1 MNDVRI
7 ELADLGDQHQAAA
20 FLEVLDAYARDPM
33 GGGAPLTDDV
43 RERLVPSLLA
53 HPTSRIWLAWEAE
66 RAIGVLV
73 GFLGF
78 STFRARPLLNVHD
91 LAVVPERR
99 GQRLGEQ
106 LLTAAETHARS
117 LGCCKLTLEV
127 QEHNKRAR
135 ALYKRVGFGHF
146 SPGVE
151 QNPTTFLEKPL
162 A

>member
-1 MNDVRI
+1 MNGTRI
-7 ELADLGDQHQAAA
+7 ELADLEVPQQADA

-33 GGGAPLTDDV
+33 GSSAPLPDEV
-43 RERLVPSLLA
+43 RQHLVPGLLA
-53 HPTSRIWLAWEAE
+53 HPTSRVWLAWEGE
-66 RAIGVLV
+66 QAIGVLV

-78 STFRARPLLNVHD
+78 STFKAKPILNVHD
-91 LAVVPERR
+91 LAIVPERR
-99 GQRLGEQ
+99 GQRLGER
-106 LLTAAETHARS
+106 LLEAAEAHARS

-151 QNPTTFLEKPL
+151 QNPTAFLEKPL